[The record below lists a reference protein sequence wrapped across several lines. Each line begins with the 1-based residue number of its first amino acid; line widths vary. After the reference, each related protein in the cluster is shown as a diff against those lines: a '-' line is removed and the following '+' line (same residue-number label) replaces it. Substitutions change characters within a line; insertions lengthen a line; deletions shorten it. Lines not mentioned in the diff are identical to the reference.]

1 MSMLLSR
8 NIPLNKTLSA
18 LWHMLILTFDH
29 LGKIT
34 VDTSFVDL
42 DIIITKIRNSQ
53 SKVYFL
59 DAVKAYKAGALRGA
73 LTSAWV
79 ALVYDLIAKYREL
92 SAMGDAAATAFLKAW
107 DKATVAGDIPTLLK
121 LEGSILEDAT
131 ANTQVVNRI
140 ARTHL
145 DRLREDRHLCAH
157 PAFSAEADLF
167 EPSPELVRLHLVNAV
182 EFVLSQEPLQGKAIF
197 DLYDV
202 DLQSPGFPTAYERI
216 LDYVEQ
222 RYLAR
227 VRAQN
232 VRNFGTVLA
241 KSLLKGVPA
250 QWEPL
255 HRKIIPS
262 LVAVRDRAAEA
273 WPDIS
278 LTIVRLID
286 SLEPANRPRAIAFI
300 AAFPDFWLKLEEP
313 TRTALQATVNNAD
326 AAALADYRIL
336 AGVTVP
342 HFRTSLITLIDA
354 LNSGQLAKAI
364 AAGPLPELWPR
375 AIKLYQASG
384 SFSSSEANFR
394 GLISPYAGRLNSQQL
409 DELLNAVIDN
419 DQNWYANGT
428 HTLLLGVLRNAATTE
443 QPTPEAR
450 NRFYQHLRREGRT
463 QQYNGVLTFLQS
475 DGWALPE
482 PEASDQT

>member
-1 MSMLLSR
+1 M
-8 NIPLNKTLSA
+8 
-18 LWHMLILTFDH
+18 
-29 LGKIT
+29 
-34 VDTSFVDL
+34 DTGFVDL
-42 DIIITKIRNSQ
+42 DILLTRIRHPQ

-92 SAMGDAAATAFLKAW
+92 SAMGDAAATAFLQSW
-107 DKATVAGDIPTLLK
+107 DNATAAGDIAKLLQ
-121 LEGSILEDAT
+121 LEGGILEDAT

-182 EFVLSQEPLQGKAIF
+182 DLVLSQEPLQGKAIF

-202 DLQSPGFPTAYERI
+202 DVQSPGFPTAYERI

-227 VRAQN
+227 VRDQN

-262 LVAVRDRAAEA
+262 LVAVRERAAHA
-273 WPDIS
+273 WPDVS
-278 LTIVRLID
+278 LAIVRLID
-286 SLEPANRPRAIAFI
+286 NLEPANRPRAIAFI
-300 AAFPDFWLKLEEP
+300 AAFPDFWPRLQEP
-313 TRTALQATVNNAD
+313 TRTALQETIDNAD
-326 AAALADYRIL
+326 PAALADYRIL

-342 HFRTSLITLIDA
+342 QFRAVLVPLIA
-354 LNSGQLAKAI
+354 GLNREHLAAAI
-364 AAGPLPELWPR
+364 ASQPLAELWPR
-375 AIKLYQASG
+375 ALEEYQGSG
-384 SFSSSEANFR
+384 SWRGSEANFSD
-394 GLISPYAGRLNSQQL
+394 LITPFAGRLSSQQL
-409 DELLNAVIDN
+409 DRLLDAVIDN
-419 DQNWYANGT
+419 GQNWDAAET
-428 HTLLLGVLRNAATTE
+428 DTLLLGVLRNATPADR
-443 QPTPEAR
+443 PTPDAR
-450 NRFYQHLRREGRT
+450 NRFYQHVRRMRRT
-463 QQYNGVLTFLQS
+463 DKYEDVLTFLQS
-475 DGWALPE
+475 DGWALPP
-482 PEASDQT
+482 PEQPADD

>member
-1 MSMLLSR
+1 M
-8 NIPLNKTLSA
+8 
-18 LWHMLILTFDH
+18 
-29 LGKIT
+29 
-34 VDTSFVDL
+34 DTGFVDL
-42 DIIITKIRNSQ
+42 DILLTRIRHPQ

-59 DAVKAYKAGALRGA
+59 AAVKAYKAGALRGA

-92 SAMGDAAATAFLKAW
+92 SAMGDAAATAFLQSW
-107 DKATVAGDIPTLLK
+107 DNATAGGDVAKLLQ
-121 LEGSILEDAT
+121 LEGGILEDAT

-145 DRLREDRHLCAH
+145 KRLREDRHLCAH

-182 EFVLSQEPLQGKAIF
+182 DLVLSQEPLQGKAIF

-202 DLQSPGFPTAYERI
+202 DVQTPGFPTAYERI

-241 KSLLKGVPA
+241 KSLLKGVSA

-262 LVAVRDRAAEA
+262 LVAVRERAAEA
-273 WPDIS
+273 WPDVS
-278 LTIVRLID
+278 LAIVRLMD
-286 SLEPANRPRAIAFI
+286 NLEPANRSRAIAFI
-300 AAFPDFWLKLEEP
+300 AAFPDFWPRLQKP
-313 TRTALQATVNNAD
+313 TRTALQETIDNAD
-326 AAALADYRIL
+326 PAALTDYRIL

-342 HFRTSLITLIDA
+342 HFRPVLLPLIASL
-354 LNSGQLAKAI
+354 NRQHSGVGKP
-364 AAGPLPELWPR
+364 GTD
-375 AIKLYQASG
+375 G
-384 SFSSSEANFR
+384 SE
-394 GLISPYAGRLNSQQL
+394 
-409 DELLNAVIDN
+409 
-419 DQNWYANGT
+419 
-428 HTLLLGVLRNAATTE
+428 
-443 QPTPEAR
+443 
-450 NRFYQHLRREGRT
+450 
-463 QQYNGVLTFLQS
+463 TFLACPGLE
-475 DGWALPE
+475 DGVWY
-482 PEASDQT
+482 SS

>member
-1 MSMLLSR
+1 M
-8 NIPLNKTLSA
+8 
-18 LWHMLILTFDH
+18 
-29 LGKIT
+29 
-34 VDTSFVDL
+34 DTGFVDL
-42 DIIITKIRNSQ
+42 DILLTRIRHHQ

-92 SAMGDAAATAFLKAW
+92 SAMGDQAATAFLQSW
-107 DKATVAGDIPTLLK
+107 DNATVSGDIAKLLQ
-121 LEGSILEDAT
+121 LEGGILEDAT

-145 DRLREDRHLCAH
+145 ERLREDRHLCAH
-157 PAFSAEADLF
+157 PAFSAEADIF
-167 EPSPELVRLHLVNAV
+167 EPSPELVRLHLVNV
-182 EFVLSQEPLQGKAIF
+182 VDLVLSQEPLQGKAIF

-202 DLQSPGFPTAYERI
+202 DVQSTGFPTAYERI

-262 LVAVRDRAAEA
+262 LVALRERAPDA
-273 WPDIS
+273 WPDVSMAI
-278 LTIVRLID
+278 IRLID
-286 SLEPANRPRAIAFI
+286 NLEPANRPRAIAFI
-300 AAFPDFWLKLEEP
+300 AAFPDFWPRLQEP
-313 TRTALQATVNNAD
+313 TRTALQQTIENAD
-326 AAALADYRIL
+326 PAGLTDYRIL
-336 AGVTVP
+336 AGVTVVQ
-342 HFRTSLITLIDA
+342 FRALLLPLIA
-354 LNSGQLAKAI
+354 GLNGAHLAAAI
-364 AAGPLPELWPR
+364 ASQPLAELWPR
-375 AIKLYQASG
+375 AVVEYQGSG
-384 SFSSSEANFR
+384 SWRGSEANF
-394 GLISPYAGRLNSQQL
+394 GDLIMPFAGRLSSQQL
-409 DELLNAVIDN
+409 DQLLDAVIDN
-419 DQNWYANGT
+419 GQNWDAAET
-428 HTLLLGVLRNAATTE
+428 DTLLLGVLRNAAPAD

-450 NRFYQHLRREGRT
+450 NRFYQHIWRMRRTDKYED
-463 QQYNGVLTFLQS
+463 VLTFLQS
-475 DGWALPE
+475 DGWVPPPPGQPAE
-482 PEASDQT
+482 D

>member
-1 MSMLLSR
+1 M
-8 NIPLNKTLSA
+8 
-18 LWHMLILTFDH
+18 
-29 LGKIT
+29 
-34 VDTSFVDL
+34 DTGFIDL
-42 DIIITKIRNSQ
+42 DILLTRIRHPQ

-92 SAMGDAAATAFLKAW
+92 SAIGDAAATGFLQSW
-107 DKATVAGDIPTLLK
+107 DNATTTGDIPKLLQ

-131 ANTQVVNRI
+131 SNTQVVNRI

-182 EFVLSQEPLQGKAIF
+182 DLVLSQEPLQGKAIF

-202 DLQSPGFPTAYERI
+202 DVQSPGFPTTHERI

-241 KSLLKGVPA
+241 KSLLKGVPP

-262 LVAVRDRAAEA
+262 LVAVRDRAAHA
-273 WPDIS
+273 WADVS
-278 LTIVRLID
+278 LAIVRLVD
-286 SLEPANRPRAIAFI
+286 GLEPPNRPRAIAFI
-300 AAFPDFWLKLEEP
+300 AAFPDFWPRLQEP
-313 TRTALQATVNNAD
+313 TRTALQATIENAGP
-326 AAALADYRIL
+326 AAAIDYRIL

-342 HFRTSLITLIDA
+342 QFRAALLTLVTGLTRQQLADAIASQPLADLWPKAVGEYQGSGSWRGSETNFSDLIT
-354 LNSGQLAKAI
+354 
-364 AAGPLPELWPR
+364 P
-375 AIKLYQASG
+375 
-384 SFSSSEANFR
+384 F
-394 GLISPYAGRLNSQQL
+394 AGRLSNQQL
-409 DELLNAVIDN
+409 DQVLDAVISN
-419 DQNWYANGT
+419 GQNWDAAET
-428 HTLLLGVLRNAATTE
+428 DTLLLGLLRNATPAD

-450 NRFYQHLRREGRT
+450 NRFYQHVYRMRRTDKYED
-463 QQYNGVLTFLQS
+463 VLTFLQS
-475 DGWALPE
+475 DGWVLPP
-482 PEASDQT
+482 PEQAVDD

>member
-1 MSMLLSR
+1 M
-8 NIPLNKTLSA
+8 
-18 LWHMLILTFDH
+18 
-29 LGKIT
+29 
-34 VDTSFVDL
+34 DTGFVDL
-42 DIIITKIRNSQ
+42 DILLTRIRHPQ
-53 SKVYFL
+53 SRVYFL

-92 SAMGDAAATAFLKAW
+92 SAIGDAAATAFLQSW
-107 DKATVAGDIPTLLK
+107 DNATGSGDIAKLLQ
-121 LEGSILEDAT
+121 LEGGIIEDAT
-131 ANTQVVNRI
+131 ANTQIVNRI

-145 DRLREDRHLCAH
+145 KRLRADRHLCAH

-182 EFVLSQEPLQGKAIF
+182 DLVLSQEPLQGKAIF

-202 DLQSPGFPTAYERI
+202 DVQSTGFPTAYERV

-262 LVAVRDRAAEA
+262 LVALRDRAAAA
-273 WPDIS
+273 WPDVAQAI
-278 LTIVRLID
+278 IRLID

-300 AAFPDFWLKLEEP
+300 AAFPDFWPQLQEP
-313 TRTALQATVNNAD
+313 TRTALQATIDNAD
-326 AAALADYRIL
+326 PAALTDYRIL

-342 HFRTSLITLIDA
+342 QFRDA
-354 LNSGQLAKAI
+354 LLPIIAGLSRERLAVAI
-364 AAGPLPELWPR
+364 ASQPLADLWAR
-375 AIKLYQASG
+375 AVEEYQGSG
-384 SFSSSEANFR
+384 SFRGSEANFSD
-394 GLISPYAGRLNSQQL
+394 LITPFAGRLGSHQL
-409 DELLNAVIDN
+409 DQILDAVIDN
-419 DQNWYANGT
+419 GQNWDAAET
-428 HTLLLGVLRNAATTE
+428 DTLLLGVLRNATVADR
-443 QPTPEAR
+443 PTHDAR
-450 NRFYQHLRREGRT
+450 NRFYQHICRMRRTDKYED
-463 QQYNGVLTFLQS
+463 VLTFLQS
-475 DGWALPE
+475 DGWVLPP
-482 PEASDQT
+482 PEQPADD